1 MIRVLTAVR
10 TMPALWLAIPISIL
24 AGWYVTLLDPSDG
37 YGVDATA
44 KASMTLAFV
53 GSFCAG
59 CAAWEGSRL
68 RRAALWN
75 APSVRSRMTIAF
87 WSLLPVVLV
96 GLTAVLVGIAI
107 QLARSSA
114 GPPDL
119 RIIIVAAL
127 NLVAYSVFGFAL
139 GVLLPFAVAGPLAIV
154 VPFVWVAF
162 VPAMYPVWLRHLT
175 GMFRDCC
182 GLAQDLALRPVIGS
196 SLLDAGI
203 IGAFALLI
211 SGPAPAVRRL
221 RGAAVTL
228 GLASGAGALLVAGMG
243 YAPVVPRDVGRLE
256 CRAADRVSVCT
267 WPEHRALSAE
277 LIAIVTRVR
286 DGWEQAGID
295 APSVFTEADR
305 SVAQPS
311 ALVFLISSYRFTND
325 DVVSALATGK
335 LPATPDCAG
344 GYTGGIAFEYLAAW
358 YSASGGMTVDGLT
371 ERYGYDADPYTPVLT
386 VVEKLRAAPV
396 AVRQRWVARAETVSQ
411 ACGDWPLE
419 LIAVNP

>member
-75 APSVRSRMTIAF
+75 APSVRSRIAIAF

-119 RIIIVAAL
+119 RIIAVAAL
-127 NLVAYSVFGFAL
+127 DLVAFSVSGFAL
-139 GVLLPFAVAGPLAIV
+139 GVLLPFAVAGPLAII

-182 GLAQDLALRPVIGS
+182 GLAQDLALQPVIAS
-196 SLLDAGI
+196 SVLDVGI

-211 SGPAPAVRRL
+211 SGPPPAVRLL
-221 RGAAVTL
+221 RGAVVAL
-228 GLASGAGALLVAGMG
+228 GLASGAGVILVAGMG
-243 YAPVVPRDVGRLE
+243 YAPVVPRDVSLLE
-256 CRAADRVSVCT
+256 CRAADGASICT
-267 WPEHRALSAE
+267 WPEHRALSAK
-277 LIAIVTRVR
+277 LRAIVTRVR
-286 DGWEQAGID
+286 YRWEQAGIN
-295 APSVFTEADR
+295 APSVFTEAER
-305 SVAQPS
+305 SVAPPG
-311 ALVFLISSYRFTND
+311 ALVFRITTDRFAND
-325 DVVSALATGK
+325 SVISALATGM
-335 LPATPDCAG
+335 LPGRPDCAEG
-344 GYTGGIAFEYLAAW
+344 ATGGIAFEYLAAW
-358 YSASGGMTVDGLT
+358 YSASGGMTQDGLT
-371 ERYGYDADPYTPVLT
+371 ERFAYDANPYPPVLT
-386 VVEKLRAAPV
+386 VIGELQAAPTV
-396 AVRQRWVARAETVSQ
+396 IRQRWVSRVEVVSQ